1 MLRYFIG
8 VTLISLVLIILR
20 KVMGNKIS
28 KLLRYSLWLIIPIY
42 MVIAPFYS
50 IDVVIPSQVSTV
62 NERNNELNIITDENM
77 VPVPLEQYPNSEK
90 DVSTNLSVK
99 SSTHIDWSKTI
110 KYTYFSIAALFLV
123 FISVYN
129 MGFIFYCR
137 NKRKYIETDTCG
149 LKVFSIEHS
158 SAPFLLGNKIYLS
171 NLVTQ
176 DMRNHAIIHEYCHYK
191 HGDMFWN
198 IIRYL
203 ALAVNWFNPIVWYA
217 FMLSEQDC
225 ELACDEAV
233 LRIIGNDQYVE
244 YGKVLL
250 DLLANK
256 SLGKHDFYLST
267 AMNGRSKRF
276 MKERIVS
283 IKNRSNYGV
292 VSVILS
298 LVIAVS
304 VAGCSLIKTKTDEER
319 EAHNEEL
326 AKVLED
332 IDEANS
338 TSETKDIEEHNKAV
352 EAALAAIDEAN
363 GTGAEGFDALEIS
376 ELSDGL
382 YTVIMT
388 NYGGYYDG
396 VQTCIV
402 YPWSQF
408 EFDQDYIDNLQ
419 VGDAIDITNGNY
431 GYLSDDGGMKIFY
444 TEIEVQKLQYTTIE
458 PMCLYGTEYDG
469 NVLLVNDF
477 HSAYL
482 LKVANSDK
490 WKLFHENDTP
500 ICTAGGNPLRLK
512 VSSDINIY
520 DGFAIFADQYEDINL
535 SYEEKKAIATF
546 QDTDTVDIQLDS
558 INEFVGFDYDDWY
571 DYTVVNVQ
579 NNEVTD
585 IYFWYH
591 P

>member
-1 MLRYFIG
+1 
-8 VTLISLVLIILR
+8 
-20 KVMGNKIS
+20 
-28 KLLRYSLWLIIPIY
+28 
-42 MVIAPFYS
+42 
-50 IDVVIPSQVSTV
+50 
-62 NERNNELNIITDENM
+62 
-77 VPVPLEQYPNSEK
+77 
-90 DVSTNLSVK
+90 
-99 SSTHIDWSKTI
+99 
-110 KYTYFSIAALFLV
+110 
-123 FISVYN
+123 
-129 MGFIFYCR
+129 
-137 NKRKYIETDTCG
+137 
-149 LKVFSIEHS
+149 
-158 SAPFLLGNKIYLS
+158 
-171 NLVTQ
+171 
-176 DMRNHAIIHEYCHYK
+176 
-191 HGDMFWN
+191 
-198 IIRYL
+198 
-203 ALAVNWFNPIVWYA
+203 
-217 FMLSEQDC
+217 
-225 ELACDEAV
+225 
-233 LRIIGNDQYVE
+233 
-244 YGKVLL
+244 
-250 DLLANK
+250 
-256 SLGKHDFYLST
+256 
-267 AMNGRSKRF
+267 
-276 MKERIVS
+276 MKERIVN

-304 VAGCSLIKTKTDEER
+304 VAGCSLIKTKTDEDR
-319 EAHNEEL
+319 EAHNEDI

-338 TSETKDIEEHNKAV
+338 TSETKDVEEHNKAV
-352 EAALAAIDEAN
+352 EEALAAIDEAN

-444 TEIEVQKLQYTTIE
+444 TEIEVEKLQYTTIE

-500 ICTAGGNPLRLK
+500 ICIGGNPLRLK
-512 VSSDINIY
+512 VCSDINIY

-546 QDTDTVDIQLDS
+546 QDADTVDIQLDS